1 MSSNVSIVKPTLR
14 PTLSQQ
20 WDDYLYRQSR
30 ASSYRVDKKSN
41 ALRILSSVSAFVKLF
56 ESLFWLSLL
65 LEATHNEVKGKM
77 MHMNIL
83 VGKNHEDN
91 STHTLTIVLATAFVI
106 SMVTG
111 LVAMFGPCFH
121 GLVQH
126 KVLLMG
132 TVCSFVW
139 NIIILALCF
148 ILDYYKHSQ
157 NKDNQTETAFNA
169 TIGMITAG
177 ALLVTAKKLLAKES
191 RVQRWHQK
199 RLQASHIRPLI

>member
-30 ASSYRVDKKSN
+30 VSSYRVDKKSN

-65 LEATHNEVKGKM
+65 LEATHNE
-77 MHMNIL
+77 
-83 VGKNHEDN
+83 EDN
-91 STHTLTIVLATAFVI
+91 STHTLTIVLGTAFVI

-132 TVCSFVW
+132 T
-139 NIIILALCF
+139 
-148 ILDYYKHSQ
+148 
-157 NKDNQTETAFNA
+157 
-169 TIGMITAG
+169 
-177 ALLVTAKKLLAKES
+177 
-191 RVQRWHQK
+191 
-199 RLQASHIRPLI
+199 